1 MSKRYNYCVYKH
13 TFPNGKVYIG
23 ITCQKPTIRWRN
35 DGSGYKPVKGKV
47 TKIWNAIQKYGW
59 ENVNHEILLDNLSK
73 EEAEQKEIELIAFYN
88 STDDDY
94 GYNISNGGNSPSVT
108 LEIREKIS
116 LSRTGKNYGYIGEYA
131 PMYGKHHSA
140 EAKHKISKATTG
152 ENNPFYGKHHSDES
166 RKYQRDI
173 RKDISKS
180 VIQKD
185 LDGNI
190 INKFQS
196 IHYASKC
203 TGVNRQCISFCVK
216 GTYKTAGG
224 FIWEL
229 ENK

>member
-1 MSKRYNYCVYKH
+1 M
-13 TFPNGKVYIG
+13 
-23 ITCQKPTIRWRN
+23 
-35 DGSGYKPVKGKV
+35 KGKV